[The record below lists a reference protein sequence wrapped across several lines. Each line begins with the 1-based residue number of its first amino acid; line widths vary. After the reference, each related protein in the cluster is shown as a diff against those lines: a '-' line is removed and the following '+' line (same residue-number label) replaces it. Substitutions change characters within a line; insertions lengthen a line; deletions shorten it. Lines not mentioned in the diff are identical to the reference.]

1 MLAKMATTATEAM
14 ISRRV
19 NPAFNPRRG
28 ESGALK
34 RCLAAFRAE
43 QALFFKAEGPQK
55 LRKLSIAFGSGEMV
69 PPEMVPPEVVG
80 GVVAGGAG
88 RLFGLGV
95 PVRVPNAVVFVPVV
109 ATVFSAETCVPPT
122 TLLATFETAASAAVA
137 DAAPSP
143 PPAAAELEPYKSL
156 GMPPQ
161 ICQ

>member
-1 MLAKMATTATEAM
+1 MPAKMATTATEAM

-28 ESGALK
+28 ELGALK
-34 RCLAAFRAE
+34 KSLAPFRAE

-69 PPEMVPPEVVG
+69 PPEMVPPEVFG
-80 GVVAGGAG
+80 GVAAGGAG
-88 RLFGLGV
+88 RLFGGLAVG
-95 PVRVPNAVVFVPVV
+95 VPNAVVFVPVV
-109 ATVFSAETCVPPT
+109 VSAVTCVPPT
-122 TLLATFETAASAAVA
+122 TLLATFETAASEAVA

-143 PPAAAELEPYKSL
+143 PPAAAAFEPYKSL

>member
-34 RCLAAFRAE
+34 KSLAAFRSE

-69 PPEMVPPEVVG
+69 PPEMVPPEVFG
-80 GVVAGGAG
+80 GVVAGGGAG
-88 RLFGLGV
+88 RLFGGV
-95 PVRVPNAVVFVPVV
+95 AVRVPKAVVFVPVV
-109 ATVFSAETCVPPT
+109 ATVFNAVTCVPPT
-122 TLLATFETAASAAVA
+122 TLLATFETAARAAVA

-143 PPAAAELEPYKSL
+143 PPAAAALEPYKSL